1 MFIEEFSFGNF
12 KSFKDIQTLRMTAA
26 KIKSKNKTL
35 DIQNVLTANDTQL
48 LKSKVIYGA
57 NASGKSNA
65 VQALVH
71 FIGIIGTCLRKEGAL
86 EYFISPFMYSTET
99 ENEPSYFQLNFHIE
113 NKKYRYG
120 FEASQEKINCEW
132 LYMTHNVREV
142 PVFLR
147 ENQNIIEISKTH
159 LPKGYEISKLKTKLL
174 TEKVLFL
181 SLIESFEDK
190 LAETILK
197 NIFSISVCG
206 NQYMDILFE
215 DYLKN
220 KNDVSEITD
229 FIKLM
234 DTGINDMILA
244 KTKAEKSDKE
254 ETVLLSSHKKYNESM
269 EEVAPVY
276 TDFNAVESDG
286 TRQMLFLSPVILK
299 ALKMGAP
306 VIIDEFGSQLHSL
319 LAKEIISLFNSTKNN
334 KSQIIVATHTTELMS
349 PDLLRKDQI
358 DFVEKDIYGRS
369 YLYTL
374 VEIKGIRNTA
384 SFEKDYLKGKY
395 SAIPFLGNH
404 DELEKICNETIE
416 A

>member
-12 KSFKDIQTLRMTAA
+12 KSFKDIQTLRMSAA

-35 DIQNVLTANDTQL
+35 DTQNVLTANDTQF

-57 NASGKSNA
+57 NASGKSNT
-65 VQALVH
+65 VKALVH
-71 FIGIIGTCLRKEGAL
+71 FISIIGTCLKKENAL
-86 EYFISPFMYSTET
+86 EYFISPFMYSTEA
-99 ENEPSYFQLNFHIE
+99 EKEPSYFQLIFHIE

-120 FEASQEKINCEW
+120 FEASQKKIHSEW
-132 LYMTHNVREV
+132 LYITHNIREV

-159 LPKGYEISKLKTKLL
+159 LPKGYEISKLRTKLL

-181 SLIESFEDK
+181 SLIKSFEEK

-215 DYLKN
+215 DYIKN
-220 KNDVSEITD
+220 KNDISKIAD

-234 DTGINDMILA
+234 DTGINNIILA
-244 KTKAEKSDKE
+244 KTKSEKPDKE
-254 ETVLLSSHKKYNESM
+254 ENVLISSHKKYNELM
-269 EEVAPVY
+269 EEVAPVF
-276 TDFNAVESDG
+276 TVFNAVESDG

-299 ALKMGAP
+299 ALKTGSP

-319 LAKEIISLFNSTKNN
+319 LAKEIISLFNSPKNN

-349 PDLLRKDQI
+349 SDLLRKDQI
-358 DFVEKDIYGRS
+358 DFVEKDVYGRS

-374 VEIKGIRNTA
+374 VEINGIRNTA
-384 SFEKDYLKGKY
+384 SFENDYLKGKY
-395 SAIPFLGNH
+395 GAIPFLGNH
-404 DELEKICNETIE
+404 DEFEKICNET
-416 A
+416 